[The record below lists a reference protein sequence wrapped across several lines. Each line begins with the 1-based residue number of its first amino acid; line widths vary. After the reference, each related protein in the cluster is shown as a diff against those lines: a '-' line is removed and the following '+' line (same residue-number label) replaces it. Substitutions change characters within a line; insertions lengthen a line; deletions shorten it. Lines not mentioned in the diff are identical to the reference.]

1 MSAPSELTL
10 QLYNGREL
18 TDKEIILL
26 KFFEERDR
34 EHQRKLE
41 MKQRKRLSS
50 VDDFLQDSGR
60 AAPLKASKKTPLDSS
75 ISERDKFVQ
84 AELLQHKKKG
94 LMAPPPASVPASATP
109 MDLDDSVVPS
119 VTPTSGAAD
128 VGSGDVKKPGKST
141 YHISSRQKQPVHQPD
156 ADEPPSS
163 ETPSATSS
171 LIGKRT
177 RDPSSD
183 LVDDIP
189 PVEVPPDELDPSKF
203 PPYNLLLRTDW
214 SPLLACAEEETEA
227 SLRQR
232 EEAGDEAREFILP
245 DFSLLKNQTLA
256 FKITVPADSQRWA
269 INIGPADP
277 SGELLDEVGGG
288 AAVSQ
293 SVEPCDYWQE
303 ILFHFN
309 PRYARRKEVV
319 QAVMQG
325 GAWTFSVRENNM
337 NKMKDSFP
345 SSNKTFT
352 LIIQIRPDG
361 FYTSVNGIFLSVFPH
376 RADITRFKHL
386 RLQLP
391 LTDDSGNA
399 ENAIFHKVWW
409 GRRDASNN
417 RDFLGCNRAAIDAS
431 FQKTA
436 EQARN
441 IYIGGIPHTENI
453 DKLDDLRAFILD
465 IFDEFGAEPESLE
478 VPPGKGFARL
488 KLSSVEGAEEAIA
501 SYNGFQVENE
511 HDPNDEFT
519 LIVAPARS

>member
-1 MSAPSELTL
+1 
-10 QLYNGREL
+10 
-18 TDKEIILL
+18 
-26 KFFEERDR
+26 
-34 EHQRKLE
+34 
-41 MKQRKRLSS
+41 
-50 VDDFLQDSGR
+50 
-60 AAPLKASKKTPLDSS
+60 
-75 ISERDKFVQ
+75 VQ

-94 LMAPPPASVPASATP
+94 LMAAPTASVSASETR
-109 MDLDDSVVPS
+109 MDLDKSVAPS
-119 VTPTSGAAD
+119 VTPVSSAAD
-128 VGSGDVKKPGKST
+128 MGNSDVKKPGKST
-141 YHISSRQKQPVHQPD
+141 YHISSRQKQPVQQQD
-156 ADEPPSS
+156 TDEPPSS
-163 ETPSATSS
+163 EPPSSTTSS
-171 LIGKRT
+171 LIGKRA
-177 RDPSSD
+177 RDPSSAQ
-183 LVDDIP
+183 VDDTP
-189 PVEVPPDELDPSKF
+189 PVEVPPDELDPGKF
-203 PPYNLLLRTDW
+203 PPYNLLLRKDW
-214 SPLLACAEEETEA
+214 SPLLACAEEETDA
-227 SLRQR
+227 SRRQQ
-232 EEAGDEAREFILP
+232 EEAGEGAREFILP

-277 SGELLDEVGGG
+277 SGEEQQDEEGGS

-337 NKMKDSFP
+337 SKMKDSFP
-345 SSNKTFT
+345 ASNKTFT

-417 RDFLGCNRAAIDAS
+417 RDFLGCSRAAIDAS

-436 EQARN
+436 QQARN
-441 IYIGGIPHTENI
+441 IYIGEDLCNAGVQNASDLWHMFVLLMTTGGIPHTENI
-453 DKLDDLRAFILD
+453 DKLDDLRSFLLD

-501 SYNGFQVENE
+501 SYNGFQVVND